1 MQSLARAGDPVDT
14 KGYIKTSRPLEDLV
28 FAPGQ
33 AGRVCPARDVALRGM
48 DSLLT
53 LQAER
58 PKQHQ
63 QRDVKQK
70 GLKIPSCSPPIN
82 GKTECAVGD
91 TS

>member
-1 MQSLARAGDPVDT
+1 MPSLAAARDPVDT

-33 AGRVCPARDVALRGM
+33 SGRACPAWDVALRRM

-58 PKQHQ
+58 PKHHQ
-63 QRDVKQK
+63 KRDVKQK
-70 GLKIPSCSPPIN
+70 DWRTPML
-82 GKTECAVGD
+82 
-91 TS
+91 